1 MVRYITDKDFVP
13 TSISYCN
20 PWKTDA
26 EKGLFQIVYG
36 TLQQDMTYDRIYEL
50 IIGILKVHESEV
62 VRRFYLES
70 WSKEIQAIIDRLG
83 MIDKQDKRV
92 VITIPFLFYVNIIPY
107 TQNRFRF
114 VKFAINELLAK
125 GCGQMEVSDNLG
137 SDYPLRELDDVFDFF
152 RVHFERRLSIAGR
165 DKDIDYLHS
174 LLHDEL
180 YRRGFRKIKDSR
192 IMSEGERYTII
203 PSEYYKQP
211 ERFLG
216 ILDWDDDCKQLKIK
230 YEAES
235 EDDSSGNDSENN
247 VNAKEMAGIV
257 YFMLKATFKEAFET
271 GDKKKLVEFFNF
283 VLDNLSAKGKERK
296 PDTARHYIGQFK
308 RIPNAY
314 QSQRFY
320 DTVKEA
326 LNKYNFAIPEAIKE
340 ATEVSTKHSKVR

>member
-1 MVRYITDKDFVP
+1 
-13 TSISYCN
+13 
-20 PWKTDA
+20 
-26 EKGLFQIVYG
+26 
-36 TLQQDMTYDRIYEL
+36 
-50 IIGILKVHESEV
+50 
-62 VRRFYLES
+62 
-70 WSKEIQAIIDRLG
+70 

-165 DKDIDYLHS
+165 DKDIDYFHS